1 MTGEKEIRIVV
12 YGEPTPKGRPKVA
25 RRGQFSTIYTPQKT
39 RDAEQSFQAQAL
51 RFKPEQP
58 IKEAISV
65 SIFFFKLKPK
75 SMPKKVIHW
84 TKKPDI
90 DNMAKLV
97 LDAMNKIFF
106 QDDAQITELICH
118 KAYSENPRTEVIIRK
133 V

>member
-1 MTGEKEIRIVV
+1 MIGEKEIKIVV

-25 RRGQFSTIYTPQKT
+25 RRGQYSTIYTPQKT
-39 RDAEQSFQAQAL
+39 REAEQSFQAQAL
-51 RFKPEQP
+51 KFKPEQP
-58 IKEAISV
+58 LDEALRV
-65 SIFFFKLKPK
+65 SIFFYKLKPK

-97 LDAMNKIFF
+97 LDSMNKIFF
-106 QDDAQITELICH
+106 RDDSQIIELDVY
-118 KAYSENPRTEVIIRK
+118 KAYDPVPRTEVIIRK